1 MFLSDSASFFH
12 RMSLIVPFVEF
23 DLSHFLKL
31 LMVSSDEAP
40 FFAHILHFHNKP
52 AGILNFA
59 DTVAHSGYYSFYGN
73 CCWLDNIWGMHLQ
86 LGTHALGLNLSQSN
100 SLFKLFS
107 HEAFVRWGRKFS
119 PMCFHS
125 IKN

>member
-1 MFLSDSASFFH
+1 MKTMPTRSVSRFAVVSSSLSTFLSDSASFFH
-12 RMSLIVPFVEF
+12 RMSLTIAFVEY

-59 DTVAHSGYYSFYGN
+59 DTVAHS
-73 CCWLDNIWGMHLQ
+73 D
-86 LGTHALGLNLSQSN
+86 
-100 SLFKLFS
+100 
-107 HEAFVRWGRKFS
+107 
-119 PMCFHS
+119 
-125 IKN
+125 